1 MCSVEYK
8 IYNNENGE
16 LLGAINDTEMTS
28 LTSLLEEE
36 SAEDRDYYITADTV
50 DYLEANGADAALV
63 ALLRKAVGNAD
74 GVEVRWSRAG

>member
-1 MCSVEYK
+1 VEYK

>member
-1 MCSVEYK
+1 MEYK
-8 IYNNENGE
+8 IYNNESGE
-16 LLGAINDTEMTS
+16 LLGAINDTEMAS

-63 ALLRKAVGNAD
+63 ALLRKAVGGAD
-74 GVEVRWSRAG
+74 GVEIRWLRAG

>member
-1 MCSVEYK
+1 MEYK

>member
-1 MCSVEYK
+1 MEYK
-8 IYNNENGE
+8 IYNNESGE
-16 LLGAINDTEMTS
+16 LLGAINDTEMAS

-50 DYLEANGADAALV
+50 DYLEANGADKALV

-74 GVEVRWSRAG
+74 GVEIRWSRAG

>member
-1 MCSVEYK
+1 MEYK
-8 IYNNENGE
+8 IYNNESGE
-16 LLGAINDTEMTS
+16 LLGAINDTEMAS

-36 SAEDRDYYITADTV
+36 SAEDRDYFITADTV

-74 GVEVRWSRAG
+74 GVEIRWSRAG

>member
-1 MCSVEYK
+1 MEYK
-8 IYNNENGE
+8 IYNNESGE
-16 LLGAINDTEMTS
+16 LLGAINDTEMAS

-63 ALLRKAVGNAD
+63 ALLRKAVGAAD
-74 GVEVRWSRAG
+74 GVEIRWSRAG

>member
-1 MCSVEYK
+1 MEYK

-16 LLGAINDTEMTS
+16 LLGAISDTEMAS
-28 LTSLLEEE
+28 LTALLEEE
-36 SAEDRDYYITADTV
+36 SAEDRDYFITADTV

-74 GVEVRWSRAG
+74 GVEIRWSRAG